1 MNNLDDVLSIYNEH
15 FYGVGAWMGAKAADP
30 DPLDVQRNLF
40 NKAKQSTKEGLG
52 KLDALK
58 LSAEDSKD
66 LSQLRKAFKALMD
79 ACDAGAEGK
88 YMLMQIKA
96 TKAIFFI
103 NLYMARKKVTGVR
116 RDG

>member
-1 MNNLDDVLSIYNEH
+1 MNNLDDVLAIYNEH
-15 FYGVGAWMGAKAADP
+15 FYGVGAWMGAKAAEQNSGDDP
-30 DPLDVQRNLF
+30 YKLF
-40 NKAKQSTKEGLG
+40 KDAKQSTKEGLG

-66 LSQLRKAFKALMD
+66 LSQIKKAFKALMD
-79 ACDAGAEGK
+79 ACEAGAEGK

-103 NLYMARKKVTGVR
+103 NVYMARKKVKGLR
-116 RDG
+116 